1 MPPTRLRSLGLA
13 AAAVLTSACSSPTE
27 IKQIEP
33 TALGLYVGDV
43 KLNRFSAVGIL
54 PGSNLT
60 FSVRLTDAGGR
71 IVSGLRPTLVSR
83 NQQSLTLDARGV
95 LTVVGRGAS
104 WIVGSVVTPAQAL
117 LADSTLV
124 NVVCTVALQPAIT
137 LTVVDSSSGTSAGLT
152 SIYIT
157 IQSGLARD
165 TVFVSSV
172 PTGAPPFSVGLAF
185 ERVGTYDLTAT
196 AAGYRVWTQTG
207 VVVDRDLCHVIT
219 VPIAARL
226 QRL

>member
-1 MPPTRLRSLGLA
+1 MPPARLRSLGLA
-13 AAAVLTSACSSPTE
+13 AAAVLSAACSSPTE

-71 IVSGLRPTLVSR
+71 IVSGLRPTVVSR
-83 NQQSLTLDARGV
+83 NQQSLTIDTLGV
-95 LTVVGRGAS
+95 LSVVGRGAS

-137 LTVVDSSSGTSAGLT
+137 LTVVDSASGQSAGLT
-152 SIYIT
+152 SINIS
-157 IQSGLARD
+157 IQNGLGRD
-165 TVFVSSV
+165 TVFVTSV

-185 ERVGTYDLTAT
+185 ERVGTFDLTAT

-207 VVVDRDLCHVIT
+207 VVVGRDLCHVIT
-219 VPIAARL
+219 VPITARL
-226 QRL
+226 QRV